1 MEGKVKIEIDD
12 IDDYKLVHV
21 IWLMQESIG
30 DVIKVKNRL
39 KSRELWDDPFDGES
53 MLDLINSDRID
64 EVVFYVQEHF
74 PYKEKK

>member
-1 MEGKVKIEIDD
+1 MKIEIDD

-30 DVIKVKNRL
+30 DVIKVKNCI
-39 KSRELWDDPFDGES
+39 KSRELFDDPFDGES
-53 MLDLINSDRID
+53 MLDLINSGRID
-64 EVVFYVQEHF
+64 EVIGFVQEHF